1 MIFRDIVTAILVAA
15 LTSGAVI
22 TVPKYTSTHA
32 PLEYSTNKFVE
43 SDLDSAITTEKSSDN
58 IATVKP
64 VDNIATVK
72 PVENI
77 ATVKPAAPVPTQA
90 PMISCYCNLP
100 ECLAAAGGDGTCST
114 RLGCY
119 SEIQPIIPRI
129 EEEILTPTVTESNK
143 TANGSSVS
151 PIISELVDAPAVATT
166 EHAAA
171 IRGSY
176 GCLDHLHFTKQSCE
190 DILKSMEA
198 ESSEFP
204 IMQIPTNGAAP
215 SAADVGIHAF
225 HCCQTERCNGNQ
237 SGPAEGSVK
246 SAQAVLVAALKNAFA
261 PPPGVQ
267 NSTVGVPWTPAVK
280 SSVNNVELSTKTSVP
295 NVELSS
301 IKTSVNN
308 VELSNT
314 KTSVNNVQS
323 TSTKTSVKNVQS
335 SNTKTSVNNVQPS
348 NTKTSVNNVQPSN
361 AKKLNAAAADLW
373 LGYFSTPLGE
383 PRAPSPLKSDTIFED
398 ASLIDAT
405 TSAVP
410 VAMPPK
416 LSVAVPVNQEITRD
430 KTVAN
435 VEHVVIKRHDGQR
448 VVPVLK
454 QTIDDQENITD
465 FDDDIAAEVAAAV
478 ATAKSPAMTT
488 QQDTVSSR
496 SSGSFSESWSPRH
509 SGVPDFLPP
518 PSPKKNITTNPIL
531 ATRGVN
537 NNSNIYNNQANNQAD
552 NQADNNDGGST
563 MIGLICTLVVMCI
576 IGLSLLTM
584 IVIRAIIRNVCSN
597 QGRPCAC
604 NGGLTRRRPRT
615 QPSSSHPDAAA
626 AAVNR
631 SASTAPL
638 LPPPNPDHKY
648 RGHANAG
655 ASYNDS
661 IGDTTYVFTTIPVP
675 DHVTPVR
682 VVRR

>member
-1 MIFRDIVTAILVAA
+1 MIFQSIVSALVFAAIASA
-15 LTSGAVI
+15 AVI
-22 TVPKYTSTHA
+22 TVPKYATTHA
-32 PLEYSTNKFVE
+32 PLEYATNKFVE
-43 SDLDSAITTEKSSDN
+43 SDLDSPIT
-58 IATVKP
+58 TVKP
-64 VDNIATVK
+64 ADTITTVK
-72 PVENI
+72 PADKN
-77 ATVKPAAPVPTQA
+77 ATVKPATPAPTQA
-90 PMISCYCNLP
+90 PMINCYCNLP
-100 ECLAAAGGDGTCST
+100 ECLVAAGGDGTCFT

-119 SEIQPIIPRI
+119 SEVHPFIPEI
-129 EEEILTPTVTESNK
+129 EGNLDILNMTPTVTESNK
-143 TANGSSVS
+143 TANSSSVF
-151 PIISELVDAPAVATT
+151 TT
-166 EHAAA
+166 EHAAV

-176 GCLDHLHFTKQSCE
+176 GCLDQLHFAKQSCE
-190 DILKSMEA
+190 EILKSMEA

-204 IMQIPTNGAAP
+204 ILQIPTNGAAP
-215 SAADVGIHAF
+215 SAAAIVHAF

-246 SAQAVLVAALKNAFA
+246 SAQAVLVAALKNSFA
-261 PPPGVQ
+261 PPPGMQ

-280 SSVNNVELSTKTSVP
+280 SSVNNVELSNSNTSVNHEELSNANTSVNHEELSNANTSVN
-295 NVELSS
+295 NVELSNAKTS
-301 IKTSVNN
+301 VKNVELSNAKTSVNN
-308 VELSNT
+308 VELSNA
-314 KTSVNNVQS
+314 KTSVNNV
-323 TSTKTSVKNVQS
+323 VL
-335 SNTKTSVNNVQPS
+335 S

-361 AKKLNAAAADLW
+361 AKKNNAAAADLW
-373 LGYFSTPLGE
+373 LGYFSPPLGE
-383 PRAPSPLKSDTIFED
+383 PKAPSSLKSDTIFED

-405 TSAVP
+405 TPAVP
-410 VAMPPK
+410 MAMTPK
-416 LSVAVPVNQEITRD
+416 LSVVVPVNQEITHD
-430 KTVAN
+430 ETVAN
-435 VEHVVIKRHDGQR
+435 VEHVVTKRHDSQK

-454 QTIDDQENITD
+454 QTIDDQENIAD

-478 ATAKSPAMTT
+478 ATAKSPVMTT
-488 QQDTVSSR
+488 HQDTVSSG
-496 SSGSFSESWSPRH
+496 SSGSLSDSWSPRH

-518 PSPKKNITTNPIL
+518 PSLKKNFTTNSIL

-537 NNSNIYNNQANNQAD
+537 NNSNSYN
-552 NQADNNDGGST
+552 NQADNNDSGST
-563 MIGLICTLVVMCI
+563 MIGIICTIVVLCI
-576 IGLSLLTM
+576 IGLSLLMM
-584 IVIRAIIRNVCSN
+584 IVLRAIIRNVCSN
-597 QGRPCAC
+597 PGQPCAC

-638 LPPPNPDHKY
+638 LPPPNPGHMY